1 MLSIFLNFTIVD
13 NSRQPGITNTYRYI
27 DLESESESETELTR
41 GGENAMNKLKS
52 KSGMTLTE
60 LISGIIVLLLVAGIL
75 TVGVRLG
82 AKAYVESVSASEAQ
96 VLCATLTETIADELR
111 YAYSV
116 AGDGKTE
123 TTPVMISSQKFGGS
137 AQTGSDD
144 AVLKFTTDAHGHIYL
159 QDTSTNTTPSTGASS
174 STGTSG
180 TGTDTSTAEQE
191 PENLILSTAAY
202 PYNLHAYVKDLTY
215 DSASRIF
222 SLTIEVQG
230 SSGNTLA
237 TTSFEVRKV
246 NP

>member
-1 MLSIFLNFTIVD
+1 
-13 NSRQPGITNTYRYI
+13 
-27 DLESESESETELTR
+27 
-41 GGENAMNKLKS
+41 MNKLKS

-96 VLCATLTETIADELR
+96 VLCATLTELVTDELR
-111 YAYSV
+111 YAGSTE
-116 AGDGKTE
+116 GDGT
-123 TTPVMISSQKFGGS
+123 TTPVKIFSQKFGGE
-137 AQTGSDD
+137 ALEFKTDEEGDKTGQIYLYK
-144 AVLKFTTDAHGHIYL
+144 AANGTDAEKKSY
-159 QDTSTNTTPSTGASS
+159 
-174 STGTSG
+174 
-180 TGTDTSTAEQE
+180 
-191 PENLILSTAAY
+191 ILSSRSY

>member
-1 MLSIFLNFTIVD
+1 
-13 NSRQPGITNTYRYI
+13 
-27 DLESESESETELTR
+27 
-41 GGENAMNKLKS
+41 MNKLRS

-96 VLCATLTETIADELR
+96 VLCATLTELVTDELR
-111 YAYSV
+111 YAGTTAV
-116 AGDGKTE
+116 DGDGTVKFF
-123 TTPVMISSQKFGGS
+123 SQRFGGS
-137 AQTGSDD
+137 DNTSES
-144 AVLKFTTDAHGHIYL
+144 AVLAFATDDHGHIYL
-159 QDTSTNTTPSTGASS
+159 QDTSASGTTTTTGAA
-174 STGTSG
+174 TSG
-180 TGTDTSTAEQE
+180 STGTDTSTAEQE

-202 PYNLHAYVKDLTY
+202 PYNLHAYVKGLTY
-215 DSASRIF
+215 NSTSRIF
-222 SLTIEVQG
+222 SLTLEVQG

>member
-1 MLSIFLNFTIVD
+1 
-13 NSRQPGITNTYRYI
+13 
-27 DLESESESETELTR
+27 
-41 GGENAMNKLKS
+41 MNKLKS

-96 VLCATLTETIADELR
+96 VLCATLTELVTDELR
-111 YAYSV
+111 YAGTTE
-116 AGDGKTE
+116 GDGSDGN
-123 TTPVMISSQKFGGS
+123 PVKIFSQRFGGS
-137 AQTGSDD
+137 DNTSES
-144 AVLKFTTDAHGHIYL
+144 AVLAFATDNHGHIYL
-159 QDTSTNTTPSTGASS
+159 KDTAASGTTTTTGAA
-174 STGTSG
+174 TSG
-180 TGTDTSTAEQE
+180 STGTDTSTAEQE

-202 PYNLHAYVKDLTY
+202 PYNLHAYVKGLTY
-215 DSASRIF
+215 DSTSQIF
-222 SLTIEVQG
+222 SLTLEVQG

>member
-1 MLSIFLNFTIVD
+1 
-13 NSRQPGITNTYRYI
+13 
-27 DLESESESETELTR
+27 
-41 GGENAMNKLKS
+41 MNKLKS

-96 VLCATLTETIADELR
+96 VLCATLTELVTDELR
-111 YAYSV
+111 YAGSTEGT
-116 AGDGKTE
+116 GDAND
-123 TTPVMISSQKFGGS
+123 PVKIFSQKFGGDELEFKTDEEGDREGQIYLYK
-137 AQTGSDD
+137 AANG
-144 AVLKFTTDAHGHIYL
+144 TDAEKKSY
-159 QDTSTNTTPSTGASS
+159 
-174 STGTSG
+174 
-180 TGTDTSTAEQE
+180 
-191 PENLILSTAAY
+191 ILSSRSY
-202 PYNLHAYVKDLTY
+202 PYNLHAYVRDLTY
-215 DSASRIF
+215 NSTSQIF

>member
-1 MLSIFLNFTIVD
+1 
-13 NSRQPGITNTYRYI
+13 
-27 DLESESESETELTR
+27 
-41 GGENAMNKLKS
+41 MNKLRS

-96 VLCATLTETIADELR
+96 VLCATLTELVTDELR
-111 YAYSV
+111 YAGSTAV
-116 AGDGKTE
+116 DDDGTVK
-123 TTPVMISSQKFGGS
+123 IFSQRFGGS
-137 AQTGSDD
+137 DKTSES
-144 AVLKFTTDAHGHIYL
+144 AVLAFATDDHGHIYL
-159 QDTSTNTTPSTGASS
+159 RDTTTTPSTGASS

>member
-1 MLSIFLNFTIVD
+1 
-13 NSRQPGITNTYRYI
+13 
-27 DLESESESETELTR
+27 
-41 GGENAMNKLKS
+41 MNKLKS

-96 VLCATLTETIADELR
+96 VLCATLTELVTDELR
-111 YAYSV
+111 YA
-116 AGDGKTE
+116 GTTE
-123 TTPVMISSQKFGGS
+123 GTGTANDPVKIFSQRFGGS
-137 AQTGSDD
+137 DNTTES
-144 AVLKFTTDAHGHIYL
+144 AVLAFATDDYGHIYL
-159 QDTSTNTTPSTGASS
+159 QDTSASGTTTTTGAATSG

-202 PYNLHAYVKDLTY
+202 PYNLHAYVKGLTY
-215 DSASRIF
+215 NSTSQIF
-222 SLTIEVQG
+222 SLTLEVQG

>member
-1 MLSIFLNFTIVD
+1 
-13 NSRQPGITNTYRYI
+13 
-27 DLESESESETELTR
+27 
-41 GGENAMNKLKS
+41 MNKLKS

-96 VLCATLTETIADELR
+96 VLCATLTELVTDELR
-111 YAYSV
+111 YA
-116 AGDGKTE
+116 GTTE
-123 TTPVMISSQKFGGS
+123 GTGTANDPVKIFSQRFGGS
-137 AQTGSDD
+137 DNTTES
-144 AVLKFTTDAHGHIYL
+144 AVLAFATDDHGHIYL
-159 QDTSTNTTPSTGASS
+159 QDTSASGTTTTTGAA
-174 STGTSG
+174 TSG
-180 TGTDTSTAEQE
+180 STGTDTSTAEQE

-215 DSASRIF
+215 DSTSQIF
-222 SLTIEVQG
+222 SLTLEVQG

>member
-1 MLSIFLNFTIVD
+1 
-13 NSRQPGITNTYRYI
+13 
-27 DLESESESETELTR
+27 
-41 GGENAMNKLKS
+41 MNKLKS

-96 VLCATLTETIADELR
+96 VLCATLTELVTDELR
-111 YAYSV
+111 YAGSTAV
-116 AGDGKTE
+116 DDDGTVK
-123 TTPVMISSQKFGGS
+123 IFSQRFGGS
-137 AQTGSDD
+137 DNTSES
-144 AVLKFTTDAHGHIYL
+144 AVLAFATDNHGHIYL
-159 QDTSTNTTPSTGASS
+159 QDTTTTPSTGASS

-202 PYNLHAYVKDLTY
+202 PYNLHAYVEDLTY
-215 DSASRIF
+215 NSASRIF

>member
-1 MLSIFLNFTIVD
+1 
-13 NSRQPGITNTYRYI
+13 
-27 DLESESESETELTR
+27 
-41 GGENAMNKLKS
+41 MNKLKS

-96 VLCATLTETIADELR
+96 VLCATLTELVTDELR
-111 YAYSV
+111 YAGSTAV
-116 AGDGKTE
+116 DDDGTVK
-123 TTPVMISSQKFGGS
+123 IFSQRFGGS
-137 AQTGSDD
+137 DNTSES
-144 AVLKFTTDAHGHIYL
+144 AVLAFATDDHGHIYL
-159 QDTSTNTTPSTGASS
+159 QDTTASGTTTT
-174 STGTSG
+174 TGTAASG

-202 PYNLHAYVKDLTY
+202 PYNLHAYVETLTY
-215 DSASRIF
+215 DKDTRIF
-222 SLTIEVQG
+222 AVTLNVQG

>member
-1 MLSIFLNFTIVD
+1 MAKG
-13 NSRQPGITNTYRYI
+13 Q
-27 DLESESESETELTR
+27 R

-96 VLCATLTETIADELR
+96 VLCATLTELVTDELR
-111 YAYSV
+111 YAGSTAV
-116 AGDGKTE
+116 DDDGTVK
-123 TTPVMISSQKFGGS
+123 IFSQRFGGS
-137 AQTGSDD
+137 DKTSES
-144 AVLKFTTDAHGHIYL
+144 AVLAFATDDHGHIYL